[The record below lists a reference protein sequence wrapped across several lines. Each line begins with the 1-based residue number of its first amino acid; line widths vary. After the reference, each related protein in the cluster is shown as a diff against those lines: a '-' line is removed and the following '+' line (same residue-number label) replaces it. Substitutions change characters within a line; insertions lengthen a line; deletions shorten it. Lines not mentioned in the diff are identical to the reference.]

1 VSLFIHSDCS
11 VTASSLYPQ
20 GRLVATS
27 LLWFLIQSAVAQG
40 DNSDQR
46 LLDAVGTI
54 YCEGKIR
61 GSAVHISLP
70 EKSPQDHSVILS
82 AAHIFFDQET
92 GQAYS
97 SCQYRPQNKRLG
109 GVNVQAVSRSQ
120 YAVSATDKITQ
131 AENDSLFLLLQRR
144 LYQPSLV
151 LSAKGATA
159 SSQLT
164 LVAYSADLD
173 RITVS
178 EPCRP
183 QISPQRVSKYLLLH
197 NCRAQGG
204 MSGGPI
210 VDTVNGKI
218 VAIHGGALV
227 FNQQSLNGGLRESRL
242 TLKRHQVEPSAWIN
256 QGRII
261 DHQLM
266 IDLKTFISKNSNH

>member
-1 VSLFIHSDCS
+1 MI
-11 VTASSLYPQ
+11 
-20 GRLVATS
+20 GLVWLS
-27 LLWFLIQSAVAQG
+27 IQSIATQG
-40 DNSDQR
+40 MDLHQH
-46 LLDAVGTI
+46 LLNAVGTI
-54 YCEGKIR
+54 YCDGKIR
-61 GSAVHISLP
+61 GSAAHITVPKKTLNHRSI
-70 EKSPQDHSVILS
+70 ILS
-82 AAHIFFDQET
+82 AAHVFFDQET
-92 GQAYS
+92 GQAYNN
-97 SCQYRPQNKRLG
+97 CQYRPQNKRLG
-109 GVNVQAVSRSQ
+109 GVDIQAVSNSQ

-131 AENDSLFLLLQRR
+131 AENDSIFLLLQRR

-210 VDTVNGKI
+210 VDTINGKI

-227 FNQQSLNGGLRESRL
+227 FNQQPLRGDLRESPL

-261 DHQLM
+261 DRQLVA
-266 IDLKTFISKNSNH
+266 DLEAFISKNSIH